1 MAVDLILIKSNVYP
15 ILFQGHC
22 LAYEHGSSAC
32 DDLSVSVEKSWQHSS
47 GHNSDRR
54 HATSSD
60 VTGAASRNLSLNL
73 TLVLLIAAV
82 VGLWPP
88 TTTTRAA

>member
-1 MAVDLILIKSNVYP
+1 MASSLNPLTQY
-15 ILFQGHC
+15 LFQGHC

-32 DDLSVSVEKSWQHSS
+32 DDLPVSGEKSWQHSA
-47 GHNSDRR
+47 SDNYRQ

-73 TLVLLIAAV
+73 ALVLLAAL

-88 TTTTRAA
+88 TTTRAA

>member
-1 MAVDLILIKSNVYP
+1 MTQYLS
-15 ILFQGHC
+15 QGHC

-32 DDLSVSVEKSWQHSS
+32 DDLAVSVEQSWQHS
-47 GHNSDRR
+47 GDNSARQ

-73 TLVLLIAAV
+73 ALVLLATL

>member
-1 MAVDLILIKSNVYP
+1 MRSNVFPILI
-15 ILFQGHC
+15 QGHC

-32 DDLSVSVEKSWQHSS
+32 DGLAASVEKSWHHA
-47 GHNSDRR
+47 GDNSAWPNRQ
-54 HATSSD
+54 HATSSN

-73 TLVLLIAAV
+73 ALVLLAAAL

-88 TTTTRAA
+88 TTTRAA

>member
-1 MAVDLILIKSNVYP
+1 MTQF
-15 ILFQGHC
+15 LFQGHC

-32 DDLSVSVEKSWQHSS
+32 DDLPVSGEKSWQHSA
-47 GHNSDRR
+47 SDNYRQ

-73 TLVLLIAAV
+73 ALVLVAAL

-88 TTTTRAA
+88 TSTTRAA

>member
-1 MAVDLILIKSNVYP
+1 MAEYGLTMQTHVIP

-32 DDLSVSVEKSWQHSS
+32 DGLPVGAGKSWQ
-47 GHNSDRR
+47 GDNSAYDRR
-54 HATSSD
+54 HATSSN

-73 TLVLLIAAV
+73 ALVLLAAL

-88 TTTTRAA
+88 TTTRAA